1 MAIENT
7 VSIDFDPRS
16 SIVDS
21 VFDCRLPDVMVTVFL
36 FSRWFTVISR
46 KDRNSPKYEQF
57 SSEDQPGGQSERY
70 TEKEMDVS
78 ATWIS
83 YIDVDGDSILS

>member
-1 MAIENT
+1 MVAHFYILT
-7 VSIDFDPRS
+7 VKSIQCPLIRS
-16 SIVDS
+16 I
-21 VFDCRLPDVMVTVFL
+21 MVTVFL
-36 FSRWFTVISR
+36 FYRWFTVISR

-57 SSEDQPGGQSERY
+57 SSEDQSVQS

-83 YIDVDGDSILS
+83 YIDVDGESI

>member
-1 MAIENT
+1 MCAY
-7 VSIDFDPRS
+7 RS
-16 SIVDS
+16 MCDWLL
-21 VFDCRLPDVMVTVFL
+21 FFL
-36 FSRWFTVISR
+36 FSRLFTVISR

-57 SSEDQPGGQSERY
+57 SSEDQSGNQSEQY